1 MISDNRAA
9 ASRLILEFQSDA
21 RVIED
26 GPVPAM
32 ARVTLYALLAFVV
45 VAIGWAAL
53 SLVDQVVVSR
63 GRLVTTAAN
72 LVVQPLET
80 SIVRSID
87 VKAGDIVR
95 KGDRLGTLDQTFTEA
110 DSEQLRVRL
119 GSLSAQVRRLDA
131 EMTGQPYVMG
141 APPSLDERLQ
151 EVIASKRMQ
160 QYDARLD
167 AFDRQVARAEAGIA
181 TKRADQTALSQ
192 RLAVAREVEQMRG
205 TLFQREVGSRIQ
217 QLEAQSIRLQ
227 IERDLQLSANEILEL
242 HQEVARTRADREAF
256 IQDWRQKTAEEM
268 VTARREHD
276 GVEQQ
281 FEKAK
286 RRNALVDLMAPA
298 DAVVLEVAQ
307 RSIGSVLREAEPLF
321 TLVPLDVPIE
331 AEVSIDARDIGLVRA
346 GAPVRIKLDAYPF
359 QKHGTLEGTV
369 RTITEDSFVD
379 KENTAQAAF
388 YRARVA
394 LTPGTLRGVADSY
407 RLIPG
412 MTVAAEIKSGERTVL
427 SYFLYPLM
435 RGLDESIRE
444 P

>member
-1 MISDNRAA
+1 VTGDNRAA
-9 ASRLILEFQSDA
+9 VSRLILEFQSDA

-26 GPVPAM
+26 GPVPAL
-32 ARVTLYALLAFVV
+32 ARVTLYVLLAFIV
-45 VAIGWAAL
+45 VAVGWAAL
-53 SLVDQVVVSR
+53 SLVDKVVVAR
-63 GRLVTTAAN
+63 GRLVTTANN

-80 SIVRSID
+80 AIVRSID
-87 VKAGDIVR
+87 VKAGDVVR

-110 DSEQLRVRL
+110 DSEQVRVRL
-119 GSLSAQVRRLDA
+119 ESLSAQVKRLDA
-131 EMTGQPYVMG
+131 EIEGRPYVMS
-141 APPSLDERLQ
+141 ASPTLDERLQ
-151 EVIASKRMQ
+151 NVIASKRRQ
-160 QYDARLD
+160 QYAARLD
-167 AFDRQVARAEAGIA
+167 SFGHQLARAEAGIA
-181 TKRADQTALSQ
+181 TKRADQEALQQ

-205 TLFQREVGSRIQ
+205 TLYQREVGSRIQ
-217 QLEAQSIRLQ
+217 QLEAQSVRLQ

-242 HQEVARTRADREAF
+242 QQEMARTGAEREAF
-256 IQDWRQKTAEEM
+256 IQEWRQKAAEEL

-276 GVEQQ
+276 AVEQQ

-331 AEVSIDARDIGLVRA
+331 AEVSVDARDIGLVRA
-346 GAPVRIKLDAYPF
+346 GAPVRLKLDAYPF
-359 QKHGTLEGTV
+359 QKHGTLDGTV
-369 RTITEDSFVD
+369 RTVSEDSFVD
-379 KENTAQAAF
+379 KENAAQAAF

-394 LTPGTLRGVADSY
+394 LLPGTLRGVADSY

-435 RGLDESIRE
+435 RGIDESIRE

>member
-1 MISDNRAA
+1 MIGDNRAA
-9 ASRLILEFQSDA
+9 VSRLILEFQSDA
-21 RVIED
+21 RIIEE
-26 GPVPAM
+26 GPVPAL
-32 ARVTLYALLAFVV
+32 ARMTLYALLAFVV
-45 VAIGWAAL
+45 VAVGWAAL
-53 SLVDQVVVSR
+53 SLVDQVVVAR
-63 GRLVTTAAN
+63 GRLITTANN

-87 VKAGDIVR
+87 VKAGDVVR

-119 GSLSAQVRRLDA
+119 GSLAAQVKRLDA
-131 EMTGQPYVMG
+131 EMNGQSYVMS
-141 APPSLDERLQ
+141 ATPSVDERLQ
-151 EVIASKRMQ
+151 DVIAAKRAQ
-160 QYDARLD
+160 QYAARLD

-181 TKRADQTALSQ
+181 TKRADQAALQQ

-217 QLEAQSIRLQ
+217 QLEAQSVRLQ

-242 HQEVARTRADREAF
+242 QQEVARTRAEREAF
-256 IQDWRQKTAEEM
+256 VQDWRQKTAEEL

-286 RRNALVDLMAPA
+286 RRNALVDLMSPA

-331 AEVSIDARDIGLVRA
+331 AEVNVDARDIGLVRA

-359 QKHGTLEGTV
+359 QKHGTIEGTV
-369 RTITEDSFVD
+369 RTVTEDSFVD
-379 KENTAQAAF
+379 KENPSQAF

-394 LTPGTLRGVADSY
+394 LTATALRGVPETY

-412 MTVAAEIKSGERTVL
+412 MTIAAEIKSGERTVL
-427 SYFLYPLM
+427 SYFLYPLI

>member
-1 MISDNRAA
+1 MIGDNRSAV
-9 ASRLILEFQSDA
+9 SRLILEFQSDA
-21 RVIED
+21 RVIEE
-26 GPVPAM
+26 GPVPAL
-32 ARVTLYALLAFVV
+32 ARVTLYVLLAFVV
-45 VAIGWAAL
+45 VAVGWAAL
-53 SLVDQVVVSR
+53 SLVDQVVVAR
-63 GRLVTTAAN
+63 GRLATTASN
-72 LVVQPLET
+72 IVVQPLET
-80 SIVRSID
+80 SIVRSLD
-87 VKAGDIVR
+87 VKAGDVVR

-110 DSEQLRVRL
+110 DVEQLRARL
-119 GSLSAQVRRLDA
+119 DSLSAQVRRLEA
-131 EMTGQPYVMG
+131 EIEGAPYVMS
-141 APPSLDERLQ
+141 AARTPDERLQ
-151 EVIASKRMQ
+151 DVITSKRTQ

-167 AFDRQVARAEAGIA
+167 AFDRQIARAEAGIA
-181 TKRADQTALSQ
+181 TKRADQVALSQ
-192 RLAVAREVEQMRG
+192 RLTVAREVEQMRG
-205 TLFQREVGSRIQ
+205 TLFQREVGSRIH
-217 QLEAQSIRLQ
+217 QLEAQSVRLQ

-242 HQEVARTRADREAF
+242 HQEIARTRADREAF
-256 IQDWRQKTAEEM
+256 IQDWRQKTAEEL

-276 GVEQQ
+276 GVDKQLD
-281 FEKAK
+281 KAR
-286 RRNALVDLMAPA
+286 RRNALVDLVAPA

-331 AEVSIDARDIGLVRA
+331 AEVSVDARDIGLVRN

-369 RTITEDSFVD
+369 RTITEDSFAD
-379 KENTAQAAF
+379 KENGGQTF

-394 LTPGTLRGVADSY
+394 LTPGTLRGVSEAY

>member
-1 MISDNRAA
+1 MADSRAA
-9 ASRLILEFQSDA
+9 VSRLILEFQTDA
-21 RVIED
+21 RVIEE

-32 ARVTLYALLAFVV
+32 ARMTLYALLAFILA
-45 VAIGWAAL
+45 AIAWAAL
-53 SLVDQVVVSR
+53 SLVDQVVVAR
-63 GRLVTTAAN
+63 GRLITTASN
-72 LVVQPLET
+72 LVVQPIET

-87 VKAGDIVR
+87 VKAGDVVR
-95 KGDRLGTLDQTFTEA
+95 RGDRLGTLDQTFTEA
-110 DSEQLRVRL
+110 DSEQLRIRL
-119 GSLSAQVRRLDA
+119 GSLSAQVMRLDA
-131 EMTGQPYVMG
+131 EMEGRPYVMS
-141 APPSLDERLQ
+141 ASATVDEKLQ
-151 EVIASKRMQ
+151 DVIASKRAQ
-160 QYDARLD
+160 QYSARLD

-181 TKRADQTALSQ
+181 TKRADQEALSQ

-217 QLEAQSIRLQ
+217 QLEAQSVRLQ

-242 HQEVARTRADREAF
+242 HQETARTRADREAF
-256 IQDWRQKTAEEM
+256 IQDWRQKTAEEL
-268 VTARREHD
+268 VSARREHD
-276 GVEQQ
+276 AIEQQ

-331 AEVSIDARDIGLVRA
+331 AEVSVDARDIGLVRT
-346 GAPVRIKLDAYPF
+346 GAPVRLKLDAYPF
-359 QKHGTLEGTV
+359 QKHGTIDGTV

-379 KENTAQAAF
+379 KENKGQAAF
-388 YRARVA
+388 YRARVT
-394 LTPGTLRGVADSY
+394 LTSTTLRGAPETF

-412 MTVAAEIKSGERTVL
+412 MTVAAEIKGGERTVL
-427 SYFLYPLM
+427 SYFLYPLI

>member
-1 MISDNRAA
+1 MIGGSRA

-21 RVIED
+21 RAIED

-32 ARVTLYALLAFVV
+32 ARITLYVLLAFVL
-45 VAIGWAAL
+45 VAVTWAAV
-53 SLVDQVVVSR
+53 SMVDQVVVAR
-63 GRLVTTAAN
+63 GRLITTATN

-87 VKAGDIVR
+87 VKAGDVVR

-110 DSEQLRVRL
+110 DLEQLSSRL
-119 GSLSAQVRRLDA
+119 GSLSAQVRRLEA
-131 EMTGQPYVMG
+131 EIEDRAYSMSASP
-141 APPSLDERLQ
+141 APDERLQ
-151 EVIASKRMQ
+151 AMIASKRSQ

-167 AFDRQVARAEAGIA
+167 AFDRQIARAEAGMA
-181 TKRADQTALSQ
+181 TKRADQVALRQ

-205 TLFQREVGSRIQ
+205 TLLQREVGSRLQ
-217 QLEAQSIRLQ
+217 QLDAQSVRLQ
-227 IERDLQLSANEILEL
+227 VERDLQLSGNEILEL
-242 HQEVARTRADREAF
+242 QQEVARTRAEREAF
-256 IQDWRQKTAEEM
+256 IQDWRQKTAEEL
-268 VTARREHD
+268 VTTRRDYD
-276 GVEQQ
+276 GVDKQLD
-281 FEKAK
+281 KAK
-286 RRNALVDLMAPA
+286 RRNSLVDLTAPA

-331 AEVSIDARDIGLVRA
+331 AEVSVDARDIGLVRN

-359 QKHGTLEGTV
+359 QKHGTLDGTV
-369 RTITEDSFVD
+369 RTVTEDSFVD
-379 KENTAQAAF
+379 KENAGQAF

-394 LTPGTLRGVADSY
+394 LTPGTLRGVSDGY

>member
-1 MISDNRAA
+1 M
-9 ASRLILEFQSDA
+9 
-21 RVIED
+21 
-26 GPVPAM
+26 
-32 ARVTLYALLAFVV
+32 
-45 VAIGWAAL
+45 
-53 SLVDQVVVSR
+53 
-63 GRLVTTAAN
+63 
-72 LVVQPLET
+72 VQPLET

-87 VKAGDIVR
+87 VRAGDVVR
-95 KGDRLGTLDQTFTEA
+95 KGERLGTLDQTFTEA

-119 GSLSAQVRRLDA
+119 ESLSAQVKRLDA
-131 EMTGQPYVMG
+131 EMNGRPYVMS
-141 APPSLDERLQ
+141 AAATLDERLQ
-151 EVIASKRMQ
+151 EVITSKRAQ

-167 AFDRQVARAEAGIA
+167 AFDRQIARAEAGVA
-181 TKRADQTALSQ
+181 TKRADQVALDQ

-217 QLEAQSIRLQ
+217 QLEAQSVRLQ

-242 HQEVARTRADREAF
+242 HQETARTRAEREAF
-256 IQDWRQKTAEEM
+256 IQDWRQKTAEEL

-331 AEVSIDARDIGLVRA
+331 AEVSVDARDIGLVRSGRA
-346 GAPVRIKLDAYPF
+346 GAP
-359 QKHGTLEGTV
+359 
-369 RTITEDSFVD
+369 
-379 KENTAQAAF
+379 QARRLSVPEARHARGHRADGDRGFLRRQGEWRRRRF
-388 YRARVA
+388 YRARVT
-394 LTPGTLRGVADSY
+394 LTSTALRGAPESY